1 MVLLPEGVSLPPW
14 PYLIGLLA
22 AVAAVGV
29 GLYRRQPA
37 VTARHILGLAP
48 WMAVGSCLH
57 VLYVVEG
64 LPSAV
69 EPLAGTAAV
78 YLTVSVLA
86 GGIWLAV
93 LSSRPAE
100 QAPTV
105 LGLTGV
111 VVLVP
116 VVVAALAV
124 GADRGTLTLFWPA
137 VGAVLTLPVTA
148 VAWAVLRR
156 LRPEEVAVTGS
167 VGLLALFGH
176 VLDAVSTTVGVDIL
190 GFGERTPLS
199 RWILEFAAELPSAEL
214 LGTGWLFILVKL
226 GLVGGV
232 VVLFADMIE
241 ESPTE
246 GYLLLGF
253 IAAVGLG
260 PGAHNLLLFA
270 VTGGL

>member
-1 MVLLPEGVSLPPW
+1 MVLLPEGFSLPPW
-14 PYLIGLLA
+14 PYLFGLVVT
-22 AVAAVGV
+22 AVAVGS
-29 GLYRRQPA
+29 GLYRRRPA
-37 VTARHILGLAP
+37 VTARHILALAP
-48 WMAVGSCLH
+48 WMVVGSCLH
-57 VLYVVEG
+57 VLYVIEA
-64 LPSAV
+64 LPPAV

-78 YLTVSVLA
+78 YVTVGTVA
-86 GGIWLAV
+86 GGIWLAA
-93 LSSRPAE
+93 LSTRPA
-100 QAPTV
+100 QTPTI

-111 VVLVP
+111 VVVLP
-116 VVVAALAV
+116 VVASALVV

-137 VGAVLTLPVTA
+137 VGAVATLPVTA
-148 VAWAVLRR
+148 IAWAGLRR
-156 LRPEEVAVTGS
+156 LRPEAAAVTGS

-176 VLDAVSTTVGVDIL
+176 VLDAVSTTVGIDIL

-199 RWILEFAAELPSAEL
+199 RWIMEFAAELPTAEL
-214 LGTGWLFILVKL
+214 LGTGWLFLLVKL

-232 VVLFADMIE
+232 IVLFADFIE
-241 ESPTE
+241 ETPAE